1 MLTFSS
7 VLGTV
12 ALVFYTFPLLGIIFA
27 PMTVIYFLASMY
39 YRRTY
44 YDTVVFHSIRQSHV
58 TGPQKSTKCHDG
70 HGHFGE
76 VTKSFLD
83 SKKKF

>member
-27 PMTVIYFLASMY
+27 PMTVIYFLVSMY
-39 YRRTY
+39 YRRTSVETKRI
-44 YDTVVFHSIRQSHV
+44 DSLMRSILY
-58 TGPQKSTKCHDG
+58 T
-70 HGHFGE
+70 
-76 VTKSFLD
+76 SF
-83 SKKKF
+83 SGKPNSIP